1 MANERSRFKARVPSV
16 ARAALVFLSLAFGL
30 AAHTLGNP
38 VTAALLFLLAVVLIA
53 ARAGVRN
60 GLLAG
65 IGASLAYNFL
75 SAPALQLSFSS
86 LDDLVPL
93 LAFNISAVASAYVA
107 GRLRDEARSS
117 EEARG
122 RVAALLRFSGD
133 LQHTVDLMSMINAAH
148 AANPRL
154 NELGVRL
161 NDGQVFRLDP
171 EDSSSVE
178 PPVGHA
184 SSDLNW
190 KRGSVGRTR
199 LLTEQFNGGAVT
211 CKAEEEV
218 TTDVSAYLA
227 ILAIAAER
235 WVLTEKLVEANVF
248 RRSEAF
254 KTSLIASMSHDLR
267 TPLSIIS
274 ASAGSLLSLGDQLPT
289 PDKRDLL
296 ELIEAQSTRL
306 SQFTSKLLSLGRIE
320 GGLTASSMPETDAL
334 EVLGAAIVNLRQLAP
349 TRNIRKVVTLKNAT
363 VRADPSLLE
372 QVLFNVLENAV
383 VHTPGDTP
391 ILVSVDAAGSTLVI
405 GVEDRGPGVSAD
417 DTELVFE
424 RFRKSGGENGQEKG
438 LGLGLSIARGFA
450 RAIQGDVTIVS
461 VAQGARFE
469 ISLPLVT
476 VEPA

>member
-133 LQHTVDLMSMINAAH
+133 LQHTVDLMSMIDAAH

-184 SSDLNW
+184 SSDLTG
-190 KRGSVGRTR
+190 RGAPSA
-199 LLTEQFNGGAVT
+199 EQD
-211 CKAEEEV
+211 C
-218 TTDVSAYLA
+218 
-227 ILAIAAER
+227 
-235 WVLTEKLVEANVF
+235 
-248 RRSEAF
+248 
-254 KTSLIASMSHDLR
+254 
-267 TPLSIIS
+267 
-274 ASAGSLLSLGDQLPT
+274 
-289 PDKRDLL
+289 
-296 ELIEAQSTRL
+296 
-306 SQFTSKLLSLGRIE
+306 
-320 GGLTASSMPETDAL
+320 
-334 EVLGAAIVNLRQLAP
+334 
-349 TRNIRKVVTLKNAT
+349 
-363 VRADPSLLE
+363 
-372 QVLFNVLENAV
+372 
-383 VHTPGDTP
+383 
-391 ILVSVDAAGSTLVI
+391 
-405 GVEDRGPGVSAD
+405 
-417 DTELVFE
+417 
-424 RFRKSGGENGQEKG
+424 
-438 LGLGLSIARGFA
+438 
-450 RAIQGDVTIVS
+450 
-461 VAQGARFE
+461 
-469 ISLPLVT
+469 
-476 VEPA
+476 